1 MEFGAKKCVLVCF
14 SVNSNRFESVSERN
28 NFFKQLYGWNQ
39 KIVKKKKTYIYR
51 RNGLLDNVPHIK
63 IDQSSFIIPEEEFNK
78 VFNFF
83 EQWSKKVIWKTFKI
97 LLEEKES
104 EEFFR

>member
-1 MEFGAKKCVLVCF
+1 
-14 SVNSNRFESVSERN
+14 
-28 NFFKQLYGWNQ
+28 
-39 KIVKKKKTYIYR
+39 
-51 RNGLLDNVPHIK
+51 VPHIK